1 MIVSEFT
8 VRAFQTRRRASA
20 LVATL
25 SMIAILSLLIM
36 VAVRLLRNDQSWVM
50 TREGRLEA
58 LAWAET
64 GLTIAG
70 HPAVEPGDPVLSW
83 RSPATGGGYSVE
95 LMSEDALL
103 NPNQL
108 VQREDGVQ
116 FLRELLVFWGA
127 EDDEAGA
134 YVDALTDW
142 IDGDDEEALNGAESS
157 AYERL
162 GLPGLPP
169 NRPLRSIAEMS
180 QVMGGDLLERVN
192 PRWQQAFSVRS
203 DGLLDLRDAA
213 PDLIAV
219 ALAIPLDRALRFVDL
234 RYGPDRVRDTEDD
247 PQFESIEDA
256 LMLVGQIG
264 VPDEI
269 AQARVTVNTQNLRIT
284 STGYAGKI
292 RRSIAAVV
300 RGQRG
305 GRRVIFWKAEVP
317 SDSTQSPFAEPID

>member
-1 MIVSEFT
+1 M
-8 VRAFQTRRRASA
+8 RTRQIFRKARSRASA

-36 VAVRLLRNDQSWVM
+36 VAVRLLRSDQSWVL

-64 GLTIAG
+64 GLAIAG
-70 HPAVEPGDPVLSW
+70 HPSVEPGDPLLEW

-95 LMSEDALL
+95 IMSEDALL

-108 VQREDGVQ
+108 LLREDGSQ
-116 FLRELLVFWGA
+116 FLREVLMFWGA
-127 EDDEAGA
+127 DLDEASA

-142 IDGDDEEALNGAESS
+142 IDADDEEMLNGAESG
-157 AYERL
+157 AYEKI

-169 NRPLRSIAEMS
+169 NRPLRNVAEMS

-192 PRWQQAFSVRS
+192 PRWQAAFSVRA

-219 ALAIPLDRALRFVDL
+219 ALAIPMERALRFADL
-234 RYGPDRVRDTEDD
+234 RYGPDRMRDTEDD
-247 PQFESIEDA
+247 PQFQTVEDA

-264 VPDEI
+264 VPEEV
-269 AQARVTVNTQNLRIT
+269 AQARVTVNSQNLRIT
-284 STGYAGKI
+284 STGIAGNI

-300 RGQRG
+300 RGQAG

-317 SDSTQSPFAEPID
+317 SDTARNGFGAPLPE